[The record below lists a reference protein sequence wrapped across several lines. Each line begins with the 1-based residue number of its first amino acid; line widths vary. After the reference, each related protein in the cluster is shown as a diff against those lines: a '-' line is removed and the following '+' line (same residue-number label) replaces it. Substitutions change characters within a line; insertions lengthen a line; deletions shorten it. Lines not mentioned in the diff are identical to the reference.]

1 MEQMA
6 PATAEI
12 DSRPFEV
19 EVHLTTG
26 QIVRQHVDPREMAP
40 KIAQFPDLANRTD
53 REALRTA
60 AYSIF
65 SEAATDHPSG
75 DGLQVYDTDGR
86 TWAIPHRSIVAV
98 NFIDPVMPRQ
108 ERRTGFRPAAGG

>member
-12 DSRPFEV
+12 DPRPFEV

-40 KIAQFPDLANRTD
+40 KIAHFRTSPTG
-53 REALRTA
+53 RTA
-60 AYSIF
+60 RPFGPRPTPSSRRQPPTILRAMVYRSTTPRGARGQFRI
-65 SEAATDHPSG
+65 AASS
-75 DGLQVYDTDGR
+75 R
-86 TWAIPHRSIVAV
+86 
-98 NFIDPVMPRQ
+98 
-108 ERRTGFRPAAGG
+108 